1 MNVIIY
7 GFSPWINEYE
17 MKDICF
23 FLLAFAV
30 MLVLQ
35 GRMIERNQIQHQYM
49 QLIRFGRMGTWWK
62 RICNKVM
69 LLSVMMVA
77 VLFGG
82 MALFNAM
89 FQAGHFSDGV
99 LLPILLWCFS
109 MICIGYLQL
118 LMSLVPRGLYLSF
131 LICVG
136 FEVLCLYAGLFIED
150 WIGIL
155 PGSFMMLRR
164 TSMLDGVM
172 PIAGIIMIDVVFVVC
187 VRIIGYRMLK
197 RSCR

>member
-30 MLVLQ
+30 MLLLQ

-49 QLIRFGRMGTWWK
+49 QLIRFGRMGTWWN

-69 LLSVMMVA
+69 LLSVVMIA

-89 FQAGHFSDGV
+89 FQASHFSDGV
-99 LLPILLWCFS
+99 LLPILLWCLS

-136 FEVLCLYAGLFIED
+136 FEVLCLYAGLLMED

-172 PIAGIIMIDVVFVVC
+172 PIAGIIIIDVVFVVC